1 MKIDILEIVKNVVK
15 WNDKLEIYT
24 NGDDNLYPER
34 IDRLK
39 NNSITAKMAS
49 DMMVQYIIGGGLGNA
64 DNYKISDKQKL
75 IDFSTDVA
83 EDITNNRGVFIHFDY
98 NLEFEPINPKVLPFE
113 RCRIGK
119 KDSNDYNGKIYYKVD
134 WNNKKEEPI
143 VFDVYNNDKVIVEN
157 QINKADKIQKYKGQV
172 LFINLDRNYIY
183 PLSRIDAVM
192 NDCDSEA
199 QASVYR
205 NQLLRKGF
213 FGKQI
218 VVTPPLVSNDE
229 PEDILNPQG
238 ELIRNPK
245 WMRKQDEATEA
256 KRTIEKFIGAENAGG
271 AMMIELS
278 DFEGKIDD
286 VFKVIKID
294 STLDDK
300 MFEYTEN
307 VTSKNILMAFNNLPV
322 GLVKNPDNA
331 LFGNSGESYKVMQE
345 MYWKNCDKDRKIVET
360 IINDIVQNQ
369 EMWQGDYISFLP
381 IISEEASASD
391 ADVKKL
397 EAQAQLKGSVGGVQA
412 LLQIQQ
418 AVSQGLTDLESAVVI
433 ISEIYG
439 ISDELARKMLG
450 TPKENV
456 QTNIGGKA

>member
-24 NGDDNLYPER
+24 NGEDNLYPER

-75 IDFSTDVA
+75 IDFATDVA

-98 NLEFEPINPKVLPFE
+98 DLQFEPVNPKVLPFE

-134 WNNKKEEPI
+134 WSNKKEEPI
-143 VFDVYNNDKVIVEN
+143 VFDVYNNDKTIVEN
-157 QINKADKIQKYKGQV
+157 QISKAGKIQKYKGQV

-199 QASVYR
+199 QAGVYR

-238 ELIRNPK
+238 ELVRNPK

-369 EMWQGDYISFLP
+369 EMWQGDYIKFLKLNANDT
-381 IISEEASASD
+381 ISNDSEST
-391 ADVKKL
+391 
-397 EAQAQLKGSVGGVQA
+397 
-412 LLQIQQ
+412 
-418 AVSQGLTDLESAVVI
+418 AV
-433 ISEIYG
+433 
-439 ISDELARKMLG
+439 
-450 TPKENV
+450 
-456 QTNIGGKA
+456 

>member
-24 NGDDNLYPER
+24 NGEDNLYPER

-98 NLEFEPINPKVLPFE
+98 DLQFEPVNPKVLPFD

-143 VFDVYNNDKVIVEN
+143 VFDVYNNDKAIVEN
-157 QINKADKIQKYKGQV
+157 QISKAGKIQKYKGQV

-238 ELIRNPK
+238 ELVRNPK

-369 EMWQGDYISFLP
+369 EMWQGNYISFLP

-412 LLQIQQ
+412 LLSIQQ